1 MKFFD
6 YDSSVMLFMR
16 RIGDFM
22 LLNVLWII
30 CSLPIVTIGVST
42 SAYYYCML
50 KIVRDTDSGI
60 VGMFFHSF
68 KDNLK
73 QGTILTVILMA
84 VAAFFGLDF
93 WACSRLDGQVF
104 TAIKL
109 LLCAMCGVLVVTAM
123 YVFPVL
129 AQFDNTI
136 KNIIKNAFI
145 MGVSHIVTTVI
156 LIIITAIPVA
166 FAFLMPYYFLLSM
179 PLWLFGGVSVIVYFK
194 TRLFVKVFD
203 KYINQ

>member
-73 QGTILTVILMA
+73 QGTVLTEILMA

-93 WACSRLDGQVF
+93 WA
-104 TAIKL
+104 
-109 LLCAMCGVLVVTAM
+109 
-123 YVFPVL
+123 
-129 AQFDNTI
+129 
-136 KNIIKNAFI
+136 
-145 MGVSHIVTTVI
+145 
-156 LIIITAIPVA
+156 
-166 FAFLMPYYFLLSM
+166 
-179 PLWLFGGVSVIVYFK
+179 
-194 TRLFVKVFD
+194 
-203 KYINQ
+203 